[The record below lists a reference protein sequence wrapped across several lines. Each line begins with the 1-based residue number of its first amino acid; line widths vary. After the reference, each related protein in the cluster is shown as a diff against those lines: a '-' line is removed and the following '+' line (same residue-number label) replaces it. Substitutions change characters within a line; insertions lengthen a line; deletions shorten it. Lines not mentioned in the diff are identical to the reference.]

1 MPLKLTDEFKNAIN
15 NALADRAPILLAAV
29 QEDGY
34 PYMGYRGSTQ
44 VHSDDQLGIWLRNL
58 EGHTASAMEKNN
70 RVALFYRNT
79 ETRLS
84 FQIQGS
90 ARLVEDD
97 ETKRRIYDA
106 APQVEQN
113 ADKDF
118 KGIGMIVDIDRVIQ
132 RGQVVLARDESEVTA
147 EPTGPQPAPAP
158 AAAR

>member
-1 MPLKLTDEFKNAIN
+1 MSLKLTDDFKNAIN
-15 NALADRAPILLAAV
+15 NAMADRAPILLAAV

-44 VHSDDQLGIWLRNL
+44 VFSDDQLGIWLRNL
-58 EGHTASAMEKNN
+58 EGHTASAMDKNN

-90 ARLVEDD
+90 ARLVDD
-97 ETKRRIYDA
+97 EATKRRIYDA
-106 APQVEQN
+106 APEVERN
-113 ADKDF
+113 ADKEM
-118 KGIGMIVDIDRVIQ
+118 KGIGMVVDVDRVIQ
-132 RGQVVLARDESEVTA
+132 RGQVVLARNESEVTA

-158 AAAR
+158 AAR

>member
-1 MPLKLTDEFKNAIN
+1 MALQLPDEFKNAIN
-15 NALADRAPILLAAV
+15 NAMADRAPILLAAV

-34 PYMGYRGSTQ
+34 PYMGYRGSTH

-58 EGHTASAMEKNN
+58 EGHTASAMAKNN

-84 FQIQGS
+84 FQIQGR
-90 ARLVEDD
+90 ARLVRDD
-97 ETKRRIYDA
+97 EEALKRRIYDA
-106 APQVEQN
+106 SPEVERN
-113 ADKDF
+113 ADKDY

-147 EPTGPQPAPAP
+147 EPAGAPAPQPA
-158 AAAR
+158 R